1 MARETETPEEERPG
15 AGPGPA
21 EDDHWSGSDRVVQVR
36 PHVWRWLAAR
46 IGDGPVLEIGPG
58 LRPTAP
64 ARSSTFVDASAH
76 ALRRLAAQG
85 ARTVPVDGNL
95 PFLDREFE
103 AVLAFEVVEHV
114 EEDEALL
121 AEMARVT
128 RPGGLLILS
137 TPVHRS
143 MWSPLDEACGHV
155 RRDEPDTVF
164 GKVTEAGYEVGGF
177 TWFPASSRRVIR
189 IRARTLRRYRRLS
202 TAVVQSLVFPFQ
214 AAYHRW
220 FGRVSWKA
228 PASAVPAEADDLM
241 LWARRSAEP

>member
-1 MARETETPEEERPG
+1 MRETETPEEERPD
-15 AGPGPA
+15 AEPVPGG
-21 EDDHWSGSDRVVQVR
+21 DDHWSGSDRVVQVR

-76 ALRRLAAQG
+76 ALRRLAAHG
-85 ARTVPVDGNL
+85 ARAVPVDGSL
-95 PFLDREFE
+95 PFADHAFE

-114 EEDEALL
+114 EDDEGLL

-155 RRDEPDTVF
+155 RRDEPDIVF
-164 GKVTEAGYEVGGF
+164 GKVARAGYEVGGF
-177 TWFPASSRRVIR
+177 TWFRASSRRLTR

-202 TAVVQSLVFPFQ
+202 TAVVQTLVFPFQ
-214 AAYHRW
+214 AAYQGW
-220 FGRVSWKA
+220 FGRVTWKA

>member
-1 MARETETPEEERPG
+1 MARETETPQEERPD
-15 AGPGPA
+15 AGSVPG
-21 EDDHWSGSDRVVQVR
+21 DDHWSGSDRVVQVR
-36 PHVWRWLAAR
+36 PHVWRWLEAR

-76 ALRRLAAQG
+76 ALRRLTARG
-85 ARTVPVDGNL
+85 ARAVPVDGRL
-95 PFLDREFE
+95 PFPDRAFE

-114 EEDEALL
+114 EDDEGLL

-143 MWSPLDEACGHV
+143 MWSSLDEACGHV

-164 GKVTEAGYEVGGF
+164 RKVSEAGYEVGGF
-177 TWFPASSRRVIR
+177 TWFRASSRRVTR
-189 IRARTLRRYRRLS
+189 IRARTLRRYRGLS
-202 TAVVQSLVFPFQ
+202 TALVQTFVFPFQ

-220 FGRVSWKA
+220 FGRVTWKA
-228 PASAVPAEADDLM
+228 PASAVPAEADDVM
-241 LWARRSAEP
+241 LWARRSAEA

>member
-1 MARETETPEEERPG
+1 MASETETPEEERPA
-15 AGPGPA
+15 AGSPPA
-21 EDDHWSGSDRVVQVR
+21 GDDHWSGSDRVVQVR

-46 IGDGPVLEIGPG
+46 IGNGPVLEIGPG

-85 ARTVPVDGNL
+85 ARAVRVDGSL
-95 PFLDREFE
+95 PFFDHEFE

-114 EEDEALL
+114 QDDEGLL

-155 RRDEPDTVF
+155 RRDEPIALF
-164 GKVTEAGYEVGGF
+164 AKIAKAGYEVGGF
-177 TWFPASSRRVIR
+177 TWFPATSRRLTR

-202 TAVVQSLVFPFQ
+202 TALVQTLVFPLQ
-214 AAYHRW
+214 AGYHRV
-220 FGRVSWKA
+220 FGRVNWKA

-241 LWARRSAEP
+241 LWARRSAEA